1 MVEVRALAF
10 QILMV
15 EEAKG
20 EGWEQFCLRHGDWGR
35 DAALWLGCRVG
46 RLSLGELGELAG
58 GMDYAAVGQA
68 VARFDKRVG
77 REAQLRQ
84 MRVRCRED
92 WRASPRRP

>member
-1 MVEVRALAF
+1 MSA
-10 QILMV
+10 V

-35 DAALWLGCRVG
+35 DAALWLGRSVG
-46 RLSLGELGELAG
+46 RLSLRELGEFAG

-68 VARFDKRVG
+68 VARFGKRVG

-84 MRVRCRED
+84 RITRIQQQMSNVEM
-92 WRASPRRP
+92 

>member
-1 MVEVRALAF
+1 MSA
-10 QILMV
+10 V

-35 DAALWLGCRVG
+35 DAALWLGRRVG
-46 RLSLGELGELAG
+46 GLSLGELAG

-68 VARFDKRVG
+68 VARFGKRVG

-84 MRVRCRED
+84 RITRIQQQMSNVEM
-92 WRASPRRP
+92 